1 MWKDRAY
8 VSLRISVLVSSFVIG
23 STPRLTLNRVISFS
37 SDWIC
42 VAVAE
47 RSSIS
52 FKRVVFS
59 IPWRVRIGM
68 MKGGSLLCPFFL
80 VWDAGSLRR

>member
-8 VSLRISVLVSSFVIG
+8 VSLRISVLVSSFVTG
-23 STPRLTLNRVISFS
+23 STPRLTLNRVMSFS
-37 SDWIC
+37 SDWIR

-59 IPWRVRIGM
+59 IP
-68 MKGGSLLCPFFL
+68 
-80 VWDAGSLRR
+80 